1 LFYLV
6 QEDMRDQMVNKIL
19 KNRMSVIKL
28 GAIVTADALKRSL
41 VMEQKVRRH
50 IGQILLDGKFLSSH
64 DLDRALDEQ
73 KHTKELLGQVL
84 VRMGV
89 LKERDVKVPLLVQDH
104 LCHIDDAVKIA
115 VGERKLLGALL
126 VQSGHITNQQLDH
139 AIAEQK
145 RSGEKLGEVF
155 TRLGLL
161 TERQLTALLDFQQNQ
176 GTSTPAACPLRLGEL
191 LIATGYISRTQLD
204 DALQKQTVSHKRL
217 GDVLVE
223 EGYVRPGRVKYGIRL
238 QKMLLNSVLAAI
250 LSLGVTNSSSAF
262 TVNLQW
268 DPNTEADLAGYKVYY
283 NADSASLV
291 GSIPIDVH
299 NQTAASISGLDP
311 DKAYQFAVT
320 AYNTSGQESSFSN
333 VVAVAEQSP
342 PTVSIS
348 SPSGNVNVS
357 GIVSVAVS
365 AADNVG
371 VSKVEYYV
379 DNILK
384 ATDMSTPY
392 LFSWDTT
399 ALPPGNHALMA
410 KAYDAAGNV
419 AQSATH
425 IVTVVHDLIL
435 PSVAIISPSNNA
447 TVNETVTI
455 SAAAS
460 DDVGVS
466 MVEFYCDEVLLFA
479 SNAAP
484 YRFNWNT
491 VAFPNGSHAL
501 IAKAYDNAGNVRQSS
516 VATVTVNNPDDVLTV
531 ADASLALQVAVG
543 RVVPTSAQKT
553 RLDVAPLIG
562 GQSVPDGK
570 VNTGDAIVIL
580 TKIVGKAQ

>member
-1 LFYLV
+1 MG
-6 QEDMRDQMVNKIL
+6 QQ
-19 KNRMSVIKL
+19 IK
-28 GAIVTADALKRSL
+28 
-41 VMEQKVRRH
+41 RH

-64 DLDRALDEQ
+64 DLNRALEEQ
-73 KHTKELLGQVL
+73 KQTKELLGQVL

-89 LKERDVKVPLLVQDH
+89 LKERDVQVPLLVQDH

-126 VQSGHITNQQLDH
+126 VQSGHISNSQLDH

-145 RSGEKLGEVF
+145 KSGEKLGEVF
-155 TRLGLL
+155 TRLGIL

-176 GTSTPAACPLRLGEL
+176 SAASPVACPLRLGEL
-191 LIATGYISRTQLD
+191 LIATGYISREQLE

-223 EGYVRPGRVKYGIRL
+223 AGYVRPGRVKYGIRL

-250 LSLGVTNSSSAF
+250 LSLGVSSTSSAF

-268 DPNTEADLAGYKVYY
+268 DPNTESDLAGYKVYY
-283 NADSASLV
+283 SADPASLV
-291 GSIPIDVH
+291 GSTPIDVH
-299 NQTAASISGLDP
+299 NQTTASVSGLDP
-311 DKAYQFAVT
+311 DKAYNFAVT
-320 AYNTSGQESSFSN
+320 AYNAAGQESSFSN

-342 PTVSIS
+342 PTVSIT
-348 SPSGNVNVS
+348 SPSGSTNVS
-357 GIVSVAVS
+357 GTVSVTVS

-371 VSKVEYYV
+371 VTKVEYYV
-379 DNILK
+379 NNILK
-384 ATDMSTPY
+384 ATDTVAPY

-399 ALPPGNHALMA
+399 ALPPGNYALMA

-419 AQSATH
+419 AQSDTH
-425 IVTVVHDLIL
+425 AVTVINDVIL
-435 PSVAIISPSNNA
+435 PSVAVTNPGNN
-447 TVNETVTI
+447 VSVSGTVTI
-455 SAAAS
+455 DATAS
-460 DDVGVS
+460 DNVGVS
-466 MVEFYCDEVLLFA
+466 MVEFYCDGTLLFA

-484 YRFNWNT
+484 YRFNWDT
-491 VAFPNGSHAL
+491 AAFVNGSHSL
-501 IAKAYDNAGNVRQSS
+501 VAKAFDNAGNARQSS
-516 VATVTVNNPDDVLTV
+516 AVIVTVNNSSAPLDNELTV

-543 RVVPTSAQKT
+543 RVMPTTAQKT
-553 RLDVAPLIG
+553 RLDVAPLIA

-580 TKIVGKAQ
+580 TKIVGKAK